1 MATAAGFA
9 LSAAGRRRRDAHGLA
24 RPGVLVGMNGVVALT
39 GAGTLPVG
47 GAILVLAAFPGVAS
61 VRRIDRLLV
70 LQGLLMAGVVRS
82 V

>member
-1 MATAAGFA
+1 VATAAGFA
-9 LSAAGRRRRDAHGLA
+9 LSAAGRRRRDAHVA
-24 RPGVLVGMNGVVALT
+24 SPGVLVGMNGVVALT